1 MNDTRNGERIR
12 LLTMVCNFETGG
24 TEGQVLTLLK
34 NLNPERFD
42 LQVACLEKNGSLLQ
56 DYEALNIPVN
66 EFKIGKLYSLATFLQ
81 IRKLARFM
89 RDERIQIVHCYNF
102 YALMIGIPAAKLAG
116 VPVKLVAI
124 RDRGVYLTR
133 AKKFLQRFVCNMADD
148 ILVNA
153 DSIRDWLLEEG
164 YPSDNISVI
173 KNACD
178 MDRYRKAPPSSI
190 RRDFGIAKTVR
201 IVVMIAR
208 LNRQKGV
215 EEFIRAAGIVGQK
228 FPDVDFLLVGKPSIE
243 STAASKFGISEF
255 EQWVSLIDDLTM
267 SKRILF
273 TGNRTDIPSILKEST
288 ISVLPSHSEGLSNV
302 LLESMAAGV
311 PTIASD
317 TGGTP
322 ELVEHN
328 RNGLLVPVQDYVA
341 LAKAMVTI
349 LDDDALAEKFSR
361 LAVKKAEE
369 EFSIDRMVRDTQI
382 FYFSKI
388 FDDLNVSVTKYSL

>member
-1 MNDTRNGERIR
+1 MKNARNGDRVR

-24 TEGQVLTLLK
+24 TEGQVSTLLK
-34 NLNPERFD
+34 NLDSQRFD
-42 LQVACLEKNGSLLQ
+42 LRVACLEKNGSLLQ
-56 DYEALNIPVN
+56 DYEALNIPVD
-66 EFKIGKLYSLATFLQ
+66 EFKIRKLYSPWTFLQ
-81 IRKLARFM
+81 IRNLARFM

-102 YALMIGIPAAKLAG
+102 YALVIGIPAAKLAG

-133 AKKFLQRFVCNMADD
+133 AKRIVQRLVCNMANG

-164 YPSDNISVI
+164 YPSAKISVI
-173 KNACD
+173 KNAID
-178 MDRYRKAPPSSI
+178 TDKYRNAPPCSV
-190 RRDFGIAKTVR
+190 RRDFGIPRTAR
-201 IVVMIAR
+201 IVVMISR

-215 EEFIRAAGIVGQK
+215 EEFIRAAGIVGK
-228 FPDVDFLLVGKPSIE
+228 KYPNIHFLLVGKPSIE
-243 STAASKFGISEF
+243 STTPGRSGSSEF
-255 EQWVSLIDDLTM
+255 DQWASLINDLAMTE
-267 SKRILF
+267 RIVF
-273 TGNRTDIPSILKEST
+273 TGNRADIPSVLKEST

-317 TGGTP
+317 TGGIP

-328 RNGLLVPVQDYVA
+328 HNGLLVPVQNHVA
-341 LAKAMVTI
+341 LAEAMEKI
-349 LDDDALAEKFSR
+349 LDDDDLAGKYSR

-369 EFSIDRMVRDTQI
+369 EFSIERMVRDTQV
-382 FYFSKI
+382 FYFSRIHDNFKA
-388 FDDLNVSVTKYSL
+388 SVTKLSL